1 MIRHKN
7 SNSTNKPGP
16 SRAVILVG
24 FMGAG
29 KTTIGRELGR
39 LLGWKFV
46 DLDDLIVTNARKSV
60 VQIFQEEG
68 EASFRQ
74 HEKRALAAILGEASD
89 RSTVIALGGG
99 AFVQPDNTD
108 VISRSGIPSVF
119 LDAEID
125 TLLLRCR
132 AERKVRPL
140 AQNENQF
147 RQLYEERRSAY
158 MKADHRVYTG
168 KKAVREIVHEIIS
181 RLGWSDEV
189 FEVPQNH

>member
-1 MIRHKN
+1 VIRHK
-7 SNSTNKPGP
+7 SPNSTKQSGR
-16 SRAVILVG
+16 SQAVILVG

-46 DLDDLIVTNARKSV
+46 DLDDVIVTNAGKSV

-68 EASFRQ
+68 ETSFRQ
-74 HEKRALAAILGEASD
+74 HEKRALADVLGEA
-89 RSTVIALGGG
+89 RGQSTVIALGGG

-108 VISRSGIPSVF
+108 VISRSGIPAVF

-168 KKAVREIVHEIIS
+168 KKAVREIVQEIIS

-189 FEVPQNH
+189 SEVPTNH

>member
-1 MIRHKN
+1 MIRHKTP
-7 SNSTNKPGP
+7 NSTNK
-16 SRAVILVG
+16 SERSQAVILVG

-39 LLGWKFV
+39 LLGWEFV
-46 DLDDLIVTNARKSV
+46 DLDDVIVTNAGKSV

-68 EASFRQ
+68 EASFR
-74 HEKRALAAILGEASD
+74 HREKSALVAILGTAREQ
-89 RSTVIALGGG
+89 STVIALGGG
-99 AFVQPDNTD
+99 AFVQPDNTE
-108 VISRSGIPSVF
+108 VISRSRIPSVF

-168 KKAVREIVHEIIS
+168 KKAVREIVQEIVS
-181 RLGWSDEV
+181 WLGWSDEV
-189 FEVPQNH
+189 FEVSTNH